1 MVSKT
6 KHYCSMI
13 QALIFRIL
21 LQNIKMLCMKVL
33 GYEREVGSMVPIFF
47 FSFNDNYFE
56 ITSSTF
62 HGYRD

>member
-1 MVSKT
+1 
-6 KHYCSMI
+6 MI